1 MSELKE
7 LKFWRYFIM
16 MEFMSNETLA
26 KDFVQLFR
34 AVIKPHK
41 RLREILKTD
50 EVNVWLYIRKN
61 HLAYDDLENI
71 TSDIMDYCY
80 KYRYNIRGVTIAENS
95 CAFSKIAI
103 PFIMDNANVNCI
115 LSPSASNLTR
125 NFKDFNDYIRVL
137 KSRGIYFETLDSGVV
152 EV

>member
-1 MSELKE
+1 
-7 LKFWRYFIM
+7 M

-61 HLAYDDLENI
+61 HLL
-71 TSDIMDYCY
+71 
-80 KYRYNIRGVTIAENS
+80 
-95 CAFSKIAI
+95 
-103 PFIMDNANVNCI
+103 
-115 LSPSASNLTR
+115 
-125 NFKDFNDYIRVL
+125 
-137 KSRGIYFETLDSGVV
+137 
-152 EV
+152 

>member
-1 MSELKE
+1 MIEL
-7 LKFWRYFIM
+7 I
-16 MEFMSNETLA
+16 SNEMIA

-61 HLAYDDLENI
+61 HFADDDPENI

-80 KYRYNIRGVTIAENS
+80 KYHYNICGITIAEKS
-95 CAFSKIAI
+95 CAFSKTAI

-125 NFKDFNDYIRVL
+125 DFKEFDNYIRVL